1 MEFKSMRIL
10 LIGDSI
16 SIHYF
21 PTLKQAMGQ
30 GIDWVDRTPDLI
42 ERSQVDLD
50 EPAVVNCGDSNRA
63 LNILTKV
70 MQREGDRI
78 DMVLANCGL
87 HDIKRFLGSDGCQVV
102 LTDYQRNVQQMVAT
116 VKSYGIPFV
125 WIRSTPVNGSIHN
138 QLKPDMHRY
147 EADLDMYNQAADRIM
162 RDCEVPVI
170 DLFGFTGQLGDI
182 QNLLCDHVH
191 FADWVRKLQ
200 GAYLAGCIQSFMNP
214 LSCVYAVS
222 H

>member
-1 MEFKSMRIL
+1 
-10 LIGDSI
+10 
-16 SIHYF
+16 
-21 PTLKQAMGQ
+21 
-30 GIDWVDRTPDLI
+30 
-42 ERSQVDLD
+42 
-50 EPAVVNCGDSNRA
+50 
-63 LNILTKV
+63 
-70 MQREGDRI
+70 
-78 DMVLANCGL
+78 
-87 HDIKRFLGSDGCQVV
+87 
-102 LTDYQRNVQQMVAT
+102 
-116 VKSYGIPFV
+116 
-125 WIRSTPVNGSIHN
+125 
-138 QLKPDMHRY
+138 MHRY